1 MQNGLQIDGEKS
13 GGEVSQ
19 EVELAVVGG
28 LSPGAKLREPRM
40 FRLGMLGVQF
50 AGEMS
55 FEHWQE
61 GMMML
66 GMWKH
71 ASQLWL
77 ADFIAK
83 GRALFGDDKV
93 QETLAQLQFDL
104 HDTTQ
109 ALAIGELSLLA
120 RRQGLTNGHYLA
132 LAHAQL
138 SAEQQEYWADIAL
151 KHSMTPAQLEKSIA
165 AGAVLPSREPANRA
179 AGGGIAT
186 LHGFRQVFDLWF
198 RKVDESDEPIDKWSQ
213 ERKRELWEE
222 LKGPVKVGLDLA
234 RSLGIDVETEVVG

>member
-1 MQNGLQIDGEKS
+1 MQKGQQIN
-13 GGEVSQ
+13 GEVGTDIPK
-19 EVELAVVGG
+19 EIELAVVGG

-40 FRLGMLGVQF
+40 FRLGALGVQF

-61 GMMML
+61 GMAML

-77 ADFIAK
+77 TDFITK
-83 GRALFGDDKV
+83 GRSLFGDEKV

-120 RRQGLTNGHYLA
+120 RRPGLTNGHYLA
-132 LAHAQL
+132 LADARL
-138 SAEQQEYWADIAL
+138 SAEVQEQWADLAL
-151 KHSMTPAQLEKSIA
+151 KHNMTAAQLEKSIA
-165 AGAVLPSREPANRA
+165 AGAVLPERESASRS

-186 LHGFRQVFDLWF
+186 IHGFRQVFDLWF
-198 RKVDESDEPIDKWSQ
+198 RKVDQSDEPIDQWSSD
-213 ERKRELWEE
+213 RKRELWEE

-234 RSLGIDVETEVVG
+234 RSLGIDVEKEVRS